1 MKLFNDY
8 FEKDRDTDI
17 DEYLCLRMKDLAALR
32 QQAINDKYIYQYEQK
47 YVLDGMKN
55 ATEELEQID
64 PIPEYIYMQRLA
76 KIARICKVMEY
87 KTICFYLH
95 EYKMEDY
102 GG

>member
-17 DEYLCLRMKDLAALR
+17 DKYLCLKMKDLVALR

-55 ATEELEQID
+55 AT
-64 PIPEYIYMQRLA
+64 
-76 KIARICKVMEY
+76 
-87 KTICFYLH
+87 
-95 EYKMEDY
+95 
-102 GG
+102 